1 MAGSSA
7 GGGGRHHGPT
17 ALNAV
22 ANVGNPPPIP
32 ANGSPAGE
40 PPRRP
45 PGRQGHS
52 SHVAQ
57 AAAGALSSDIS
68 RRNPQDDYALLQVS
82 TISLFTIGMGWKRNL
97 EMCFG
102 GNNPHTR
109 YQYF

>member
-1 MAGSSA
+1 MMMAGSSA
-7 GGGGRHHGPT
+7 GGGRHHGPT
-17 ALNAV
+17 APNA
-22 ANVGNPPPIP
+22 ASNVGNQPSIP
-32 ANGSPAGE
+32 ANGSPAGD

-82 TISLFTIGMGWKRNL
+82 RFTIFNL
-97 EMCFG
+97 RESEG
-102 GNNPHTR
+102 LLVIK
-109 YQYF
+109 

>member
-1 MAGSSA
+1 MMMAGSSA
-7 GGGGRHHGPT
+7 AAGGRHHGPT
-17 ALNAV
+17 ALNA
-22 ANVGNPPPIP
+22 ASNVGNQPSVP

-68 RRNPQDDYALLQVS
+68 RRNPQDDYALLQVP
-82 TISLFTIGMGWKRNL
+82 TINPFTMD
-97 EMCFG
+97 G
-102 GNNPHTR
+102 GR
-109 YQYF
+109 QKYFYIT

>member
-1 MAGSSA
+1 MIAARWVLPLELITIQAHLKTDDDGWIISRRRRKTPWS
-7 GGGGRHHGPT
+7 T

-22 ANVGNPPPIP
+22 SNVGNQPSVP

-45 PGRQGHS
+45 SGRQGHS

-82 TISLFTIGMGWKRNL
+82 I
-97 EMCFG
+97 
-102 GNNPHTR
+102 
-109 YQYF
+109 